1 MQFLNFTGLSSF
13 ISFILLQNLTV
24 SKFSV
29 IYLLFNRKRIHLIVK
44 KYLIGR
50 IVLQQLS
57 FHFLFPS
64 YYVFIILK
72 SFLETSRANVLCNY
86 EILCFLFY
94 YKKLLDLF
102 LLSFCVNIG
111 KRIIL
116 RTLIFPLEGS
126 TCFIHN
132 LHALFRLRFVQFH
145 FYINIYV
152 AFIYFLLF
160 PRKRI

>member
-1 MQFLNFTGLSSF
+1 M
-13 ISFILLQNLTV
+13 
-24 SKFSV
+24 

-72 SFLETSRANVLCNY
+72 SFSETSRANVLCNY
-86 EILCFLFY
+86 EILYYLYY

-102 LLSFCVNIG
+102 FASFLRKYWK
-111 KRIIL
+111 KRINL
-116 RTLIFPLEGS
+116 RTLLFPLEGS

-132 LHALFRLRFVQFH
+132 LHALFRLQFVQFH